1 MDSSFLKTQHPVV
14 EELLTNKYFGDTLL
28 VCANG
33 HLTDNK
39 LAVGL
44 LFPSLLT
51 SDIFGLPIEN
61 VLLVPDYTMEEI
73 GREFEKLLLQTFPQ
87 GPPAAVA
94 AAASVAQQQTSIVPL
109 LAEEEEET
117 EEVQELVIDESAEE
131 GCQPSTSYSVGPPQ
145 DKEFGSTAALQPMNP
160 DPVETVDVQD
170 GYEMNCHHIE
180 IGQAADTD
188 GSSIQI
194 YVQQED
200 AVEEDANGE
209 FDVDDEGGG
218 QGWHE
223 DVEIL
228 EQGSEREDDGG
239 NEVEDDDDEGP
250 PDLTYFPHMSPG
262 SCPFVD
268 ETVSNSTDGEIP
280 ILRPAEE
287 RHEKSKKMV
296 TFSPGLELNVF
307 H

>member
-1 MDSSFLKTQHPVV
+1 M
-14 EELLTNKYFGDTLL
+14 
-28 VCANG
+28 
-33 HLTDNK
+33 
-39 LAVGL
+39 
-44 LFPSLLT
+44 
-51 SDIFGLPIEN
+51 
-61 VLLVPDYTMEEI
+61 
-73 GREFEKLLLQTFPQ
+73 
-87 GPPAAVA
+87 
-94 AAASVAQQQTSIVPL
+94 
-109 LAEEEEET
+109 
-117 EEVQELVIDESAEE
+117 
-131 GCQPSTSYSVGPPQ
+131 
-145 DKEFGSTAALQPMNP
+145 
-160 DPVETVDVQD
+160 
-170 GYEMNCHHIE
+170 
-180 IGQAADTD
+180 
-188 GSSIQI
+188 
-194 YVQQED
+194 
-200 AVEEDANGE
+200 EEDANGE